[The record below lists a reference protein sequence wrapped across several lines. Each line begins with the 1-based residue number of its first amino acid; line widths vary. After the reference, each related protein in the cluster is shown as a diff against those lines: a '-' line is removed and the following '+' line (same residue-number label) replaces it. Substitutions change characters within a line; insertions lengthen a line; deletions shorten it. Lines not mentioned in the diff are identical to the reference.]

1 MGAKADDVDLSHN
14 GRKIARKSGESKR
27 GPGSRSVSKNFLNLR
42 DGWNIARKHELWKDP
57 INMTALVAIYDLKP
71 RIAIFRL

>member
-1 MGAKADDVDLSHN
+1 LATGLLNHVGDVNLGIHE
-14 GRKIARKSGESKR
+14 IPEF
-27 GPGSRSVSKNFLNLR
+27 PRSVSKNFLNLR

-71 RIAIFRL
+71 RIAMFRL